1 MIKILNII
9 PLPNYKLH
17 ITYNDGVE
25 GDLDLTDLVGK
36 GVFEKFN
43 DINYFNQVK
52 VGVFGEPCWNNEL
65 DIDPINTYLTIT
77 GKTFE
82 EYKKEE
88 IN

>member
-43 DINYFNQVK
+43 DVNYFNSVK
-52 VGVFGEPCWNNEL
+52 IGEFGEPCWNNEL